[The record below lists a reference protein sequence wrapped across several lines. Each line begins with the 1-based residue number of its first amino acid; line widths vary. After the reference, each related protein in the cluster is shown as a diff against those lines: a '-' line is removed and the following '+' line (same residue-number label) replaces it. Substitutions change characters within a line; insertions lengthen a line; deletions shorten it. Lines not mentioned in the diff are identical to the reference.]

1 MRPWDQNCQKGPEN
15 KQTPQKFWLS
25 MKGCSIRWDWHPFLF
40 YFFYWY
46 HSVNM
51 TLSRKTWLQ
60 ISSTTA
66 IRTVTNTGFRMVF
79 PFQPILME
87 GLGISLVAITRMYAG
102 QSLVGIISPFLASL
116 ADTRGRRTGMLSG
129 LILFCLGTLLIS
141 LFPTSLGFLSLLI
154 LSMLGKAIFDP
165 SMQAYFGD
173 TIPFKRRGFVLG
185 ITETSWSLSF
195 FLGMPLVGFLL
206 ERVGLLSPFIFLT
219 ILSVLS
225 FAVVLV
231 LIPPDT
237 ETSNRTG
244 SISGNFSLVF
254 GSSTALAGLGV
265 MLLICTA
272 NQLVNVVFGVWL
284 NQSFGLQIAALG
296 GASALIGIAELL
308 GEGGVSALADRIGT
322 RKAVAYGLIASVLS
336 SLLLPVV
343 GGTTAG
349 SYLGL
354 FLFYLTFEFTIVSLI
369 PLMTGVLP
377 EARGTVMALSIA
389 SANLGRGLGS
399 WIAAPIFL
407 SGFWLNALAAAVVN
421 LLAIL
426 LLRYLIVSE

>member
-1 MRPWDQNCQKGPEN
+1 ME
-15 KQTPQKFWLS
+15 
-25 MKGCSIRWDWHPFLF
+25 
-40 YFFYWY
+40 
-46 HSVNM
+46 
-51 TLSRKTWLQ
+51 LSRKTWLQ
-60 ISSTTA
+60 ISSTTL
-66 IRTVTNTGFRMVF
+66 IRTVTNIGFRLVF

-87 GLGISLVAITRMYAG
+87 GLGISLVTITRMYAG
-102 QSLVGIISPFLASL
+102 QSLVGIISPLLASL

-129 LILFCLGTLLIS
+129 LILFSLGTLLIS
-141 LFPTSLGFLSLLI
+141 LIPNRWGFLLYLI

-165 SMQAYFGD
+165 SLQAYFGD

-195 FLGMPLVGFLL
+195 FLGMPLVGFLM
-206 ERVGLLSPFIFLT
+206 ERVGLLSPFLFLT
-219 ILSVLS
+219 ILSVISIL
-225 FAVVLV
+225 VILV
-231 LIPPDT
+231 LIPPDKGT
-237 ETSNRTG
+237 EYKTL
-244 SISGNFSLVF
+244 SISENFGLVLRS
-254 GSSTALAGLGV
+254 GTALAGLGV

-284 NQSFGLQIAALG
+284 NQSFGLRIAALG

-322 RKAVAYGLIASVLS
+322 RKAVAYGLVGSVFS
-336 SLLLPVV
+336 SLLLPLV
-343 GGTTAG
+343 GGSAIG
-349 SYLGL
+349 AYVGL

-377 EARGTVMALSIA
+377 KARGTVMALSIA

-407 SGFWLNALAAAVVN
+407 GGFWMNALAAAVVN

-426 LLRYLIVSE
+426 VLGYVVVKEDH

>member
-1 MRPWDQNCQKGPEN
+1 M
-15 KQTPQKFWLS
+15 KF
-25 MKGCSIRWDWHPFLF
+25 
-40 YFFYWY
+40 
-46 HSVNM
+46 
-51 TLSRKTWLQ
+51 TRKTWLQ
-60 ISSTTA
+60 ISSTTL

-87 GLGISLVAITRMYAG
+87 GLGISLVSITRMYAG

-129 LILFCLGTLLIS
+129 LVLFSLGTLVVTL
-141 LFPTSLGFLSLLI
+141 LPTSLGFLFFLI

-173 TIPFKRRGFVLG
+173 TIPYERRGFVMGL
-185 ITETSWSLSF
+185 TETSWSLSF
-195 FLGMPLVGFLL
+195 FLGMPLVGFLMDRL
-206 ERVGLLSPFIFLT
+206 GVLSPFLFLT
-219 ILSVLS
+219 ALSILSIL
-225 FAVVLV
+225 VVLV
-231 LIPPDT
+231 LIPPD
-237 ETSNRTG
+237 SALANDKQGILR
-244 SISGNFSLVF
+244 NFSLVW
-254 GSSTALAGLGV
+254 SSGTALAGLGV

-308 GEGGVSALADRIGT
+308 GEGGVSALADRIGPK
-322 RKAVAYGLIASVLS
+322 RAVAIGLITSVLS
-336 SLLLPVV
+336 SAVLPAL

-349 SYLGL
+349 AYLGL

-377 EARGTVMALSIA
+377 AARGTVMALSIA

-399 WIAAPIFL
+399 WIAAPLFEG
-407 SGFWLNALAAAVVN
+407 GFWVNALGAGIVN

-426 LLRYLIVSE
+426 LLRYLIVTE

>member
-1 MRPWDQNCQKGPEN
+1 
-15 KQTPQKFWLS
+15 
-25 MKGCSIRWDWHPFLF
+25 
-40 YFFYWY
+40 
-46 HSVNM
+46 
-51 TLSRKTWLQ
+51 
-60 ISSTTA
+60 
-66 IRTVTNTGFRMVF
+66 
-79 PFQPILME
+79 ME
-87 GLGISLVAITRMYAG
+87 GLGISLAEITRMYAG

-116 ADTRGRRTGMLSG
+116 ADTRGRRTGMLTG
-129 LILFCLGTLLIS
+129 LILFCLGTLLAS
-141 LFPTSLGFLSLLI
+141 LFPTSLGFLLFLI

-173 TIPFKRRGFVLG
+173 TIPFERRGFVLG

-195 FLGMPLVGFLL
+195 FLGMPIVGFLMDRL
-206 ERVGLLSPFIFLT
+206 GVLSPFIFLT
-219 ILSVLS
+219 ALSVLS
-225 FAVVLV
+225 FLAILIT
-231 LIPPDT
+231 IPPDS
-237 ETSNRTG
+237 TSSNNTQ
-244 SISGNFSLVF
+244 SILINFNLVLR
-254 GSSTALAGLGV
+254 SSTALAGLGV

-308 GEGGVSALADRIGT
+308 GEGGVSAIADRIGT

-336 SLLLPVV
+336 SLFLPLV
-343 GGTTAG
+343 GGSTMGA
-349 SYLGL
+349 YLGL
-354 FLFYLTFEFTIVSLI
+354 FVFYLTFEFTIVSLI

-399 WIAAPIFL
+399 WIAAPIFPG
-407 SGFWLNALAAAVVN
+407 GFWLNALAAAVVN

>member
-1 MRPWDQNCQKGPEN
+1 M
-15 KQTPQKFWLS
+15 KF
-25 MKGCSIRWDWHPFLF
+25 
-40 YFFYWY
+40 
-46 HSVNM
+46 
-51 TLSRKTWLQ
+51 SRKTWLQ
-60 ISSTTA
+60 ISSTTL

-79 PFQPILME
+79 PFQPIFME
-87 GLGISLVAITRMYAG
+87 GLGISLATITRMYAG
-102 QSLVGIISPFLASL
+102 QSLVGIISPFLASM

-129 LILFCLGTLLIS
+129 LILFSLGTLLVS
-141 LFPTSLGFLSLLI
+141 LIPTSLGFLLFLI

-173 TIPFKRRGFVLG
+173 TVPYDRRGFVLG

-206 ERVGLLSPFIFLT
+206 DRFGLLSPFLLLT
-219 ILSVLS
+219 VLSVLS
-225 FAVVLV
+225 FLAILL
-231 LIPPDT
+231 LIPPDPLPQG
-237 ETSNRTG
+237 NKQ
-244 SISGNFSLVF
+244 SILVNFGLVSRSG
-254 GSSTALAGLGV
+254 TALAGLGV

-308 GEGGVSALADRIGT
+308 GEGGVSAVDDRIGT
-322 RKAVAYGLIASVLS
+322 RSAVAYGLAGSVLS
-336 SLLLPVV
+336 SVILPLV
-343 GGTTAG
+343 GSSTAG
-349 SYLGL
+349 AYLGL
-354 FLFYLTFEFTIVSLI
+354 FAFYLTFEFTIVSLI

-399 WIAAPIFL
+399 WIAAPIFAG
-407 SGFWLNALAAAVVN
+407 GFWRNALAAAVVN

-426 LLRYLIVSE
+426 VLRFVVVIDKR

>member
-1 MRPWDQNCQKGPEN
+1 
-15 KQTPQKFWLS
+15 
-25 MKGCSIRWDWHPFLF
+25 MK
-40 YFFYWY
+40 
-46 HSVNM
+46 
-51 TLSRKTWLQ
+51 LSRKTWLQ
-60 ISSTTA
+60 ISSTTL

-87 GLGISLVAITRMYAG
+87 GLGISLVTITRMYAG

-129 LILFCLGTLLIS
+129 LVLFGLGTLLVS
-141 LFPTSLGFLSLLI
+141 LFPTSLGFLFFLI

-165 SMQAYFGD
+165 SLLAYFGD
-173 TIPFKRRGFVLG
+173 TIPYQRRGFVLG

-195 FLGMPLVGFLL
+195 FLGMPVVGFLMN
-206 ERVGLLSPFIFLT
+206 RAGLLSPFLVLT
-219 ILSVLS
+219 ALSVLS
-225 FAVVLV
+225 FLAILV
-231 LIPPDT
+231 LIPPDST
-237 ETSNRTG
+237 MENKTKN
-244 SISGNFSLVF
+244 ILVNFGLVLR
-254 GSSTALAGLGV
+254 SRTALAGLGV

-308 GEGGVSALADRIGT
+308 GEGGVSAIADRIGT
-322 RKAVAYGLIASVLS
+322 HKAVTYGLITSVFASLF
-336 SLLLPVV
+336 LPLVARSTIGAYV
-343 GGTTAG
+343 
-349 SYLGL
+349 GL
-354 FLFYLTFEFTIVSLI
+354 FAFYLTFEFTIVSLI

-377 EARGTVMALSIA
+377 EARGTVMALNIA

-407 SGFWLNALAAAVVN
+407 GGFWLNALAAAVVN
-421 LLAIL
+421 LLAIFL
-426 LLRYLIVSE
+426 LSYVVVTEDH

>member
-1 MRPWDQNCQKGPEN
+1 
-15 KQTPQKFWLS
+15 
-25 MKGCSIRWDWHPFLF
+25 MK
-40 YFFYWY
+40 
-46 HSVNM
+46 
-51 TLSRKTWLQ
+51 LSRKTWLQ
-60 ISSTTA
+60 ISSTTL

-87 GLGISLVAITRMYAG
+87 GLGISLVTITRMYAG

-129 LILFCLGTLLIS
+129 LVLFGLGTLLVS
-141 LFPTSLGFLSLLI
+141 LFPTSLGFLFFLI

-165 SMQAYFGD
+165 SLLAYFGD
-173 TIPFKRRGFVLG
+173 TIPYQRRGFVLG

-195 FLGMPLVGFLL
+195 FLGMPVVGFLMN
-206 ERVGLLSPFIFLT
+206 RVGLLSPFLVLT
-219 ILSVLS
+219 ALSVLS
-225 FAVVLV
+225 FLAILV
-231 LIPPDT
+231 LIPPDST
-237 ETSNRTG
+237 MENKTKN
-244 SISGNFSLVF
+244 ILVNFGLVLR
-254 GSSTALAGLGV
+254 SRTALAGLGV

-308 GEGGVSALADRIGT
+308 GEGGVSAIADRIGT
-322 RKAVAYGLIASVLS
+322 HKAVTYGLITSVFASLF
-336 SLLLPVV
+336 LPLVARSTIGAYV
-343 GGTTAG
+343 
-349 SYLGL
+349 GL
-354 FLFYLTFEFTIVSLI
+354 FAFYLTFEFTIVSLI

-377 EARGTVMALSIA
+377 EARGTVMALNIA

-407 SGFWLNALAAAVVN
+407 GGFWLNALAAAVVN
-421 LLAIL
+421 LLAIFL
-426 LLRYLIVSE
+426 LSYVVVTEDH

>member
-1 MRPWDQNCQKGPEN
+1 
-15 KQTPQKFWLS
+15 
-25 MKGCSIRWDWHPFLF
+25 
-40 YFFYWY
+40 
-46 HSVNM
+46 
-51 TLSRKTWLQ
+51 
-60 ISSTTA
+60 
-66 IRTVTNTGFRMVF
+66 
-79 PFQPILME
+79 ME

-129 LILFCLGTLLIS
+129 LILFSLGTLLVS
-141 LFPTSLGFLSLLI
+141 LFPTSLGFLLFLI

-173 TIPFKRRGFVLG
+173 SIPYHRRGFVLG

-195 FLGMPLVGFLL
+195 FLGMPLVGLL
-206 ERVGLLSPFIFLT
+206 MERVGLLSPFIFLT

-225 FAVVLV
+225 FVAILV
-231 LIPPDT
+231 LIPPDI
-237 ETSNRTG
+237 ETSNKTR
-244 SISGNFSLVF
+244 SISENFGLVLR
-254 GSSTALAGLGV
+254 SRTALAGLGV

-296 GASALIGIAELL
+296 GASALIGIAELI
-308 GEGGVSALADRIGT
+308 GEGGVSAIADKIGT
-322 RKAVAYGLIASVLS
+322 KKAVAYGLMASVLS

-343 GGTTAG
+343 GGTTSGAF
-349 SYLGL
+349 LGL

-377 EARGTVMALSIA
+377 EARGTVMALNIA

-407 SGFWLNALAAAVVN
+407 SGFWLNAVGAAIVN

-426 LLRYLIVSE
+426 LLNYVVVYQDQ